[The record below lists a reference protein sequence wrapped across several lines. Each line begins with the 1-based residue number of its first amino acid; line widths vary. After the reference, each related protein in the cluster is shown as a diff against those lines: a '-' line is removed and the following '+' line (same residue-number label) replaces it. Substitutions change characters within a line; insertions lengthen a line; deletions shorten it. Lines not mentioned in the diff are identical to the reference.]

1 MMLLPLLT
9 ALMTPWVGQGDR
21 EPPEFKVCSA
31 RSLRGKVRQTLF
43 AVSAS
48 PKQGNKISGVAGK
61 VGAQVSLSGQ
71 GNQGESQAR
80 REDCGAA
87 VCDAR
92 PGTLRV

>member
-43 AVSAS
+43 AVSAF

-61 VGAQVSLSGQ
+61 VGASLSGQ

-80 REDCGAA
+80 RQECGAA
-87 VCDAR
+87 VRDAR